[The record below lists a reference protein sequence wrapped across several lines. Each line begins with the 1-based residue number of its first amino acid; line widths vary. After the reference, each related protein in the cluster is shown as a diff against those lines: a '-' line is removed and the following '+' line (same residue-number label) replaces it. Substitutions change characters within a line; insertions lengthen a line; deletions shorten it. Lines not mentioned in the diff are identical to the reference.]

1 MMNMRIAPLAAIAAL
16 VFGALLARAAD
27 APPSPACVPP
37 DAALLR
43 SSGTYTGRA
52 QLPDGEKIARYNEQA
67 RIFNACTRGLVDGG
81 NGEIDRLRDQANADI
96 RRITAT
102 ANRRIDAI
110 QAQMRRAMTGA
121 PPTATLVPRDADA
134 FPDPD
139 CRKADPALLGRAPR
153 GSHDTALDRGERYE
167 VEDLIWRSC
176 VESYFQRAAA
186 QARRIT
192 ATANDD
198 IGRTADTAN
207 ARIAALEAA
216 VKGGIDTARAAAAA
230 RSRAVEGTP
239 LARNDP
245 IITAR
250 NAANPLE
257 NENGDRSTWPTV
269 QGTPAGEGNRREF
282 TCRAPQQLMDS
293 RVLGPKVCRRNGTWA
308 ALRKMGKDIS
318 PDGRTIIDL
327 NAMPSINPAA
337 CDKNGTAIGTGQGGY
352 LAGPSCR

>member
-1 MMNMRIAPLAAIAAL
+1 MMNLRIAPLIAIAAL
-16 VFGALLARAAD
+16 VFGAMLARAAD
-27 APPSPACVPP
+27 APPPSACVPP
-37 DAALLR
+37 DASLLH
-43 SSGTYTGRA
+43 SSGSYTGRA

-67 RIFNACTRGLVDGG
+67 RVFNECTRGLVDGG
-81 NGEIDRLRDQANADI
+81 NGEIDKARDEANAQI

-121 PPTATLVPRDADA
+121 PPATTLVPRDSDA

-153 GSHDTALDRGERYE
+153 GSRDTALDRGERYE

-176 VESYFQRAAA
+176 VETYFQRAAA
-186 QARRIT
+186 AAQAIT
-192 ATANDD
+192 DTANAD
-198 IGRTADTAN
+198 IRRTADTAN
-207 ARIAALEAA
+207 ARIAALEST
-216 VKGGIDTARAAAAA
+216 VKTGIDTARAAAAA

-257 NENGDRSTWPTV
+257 NENGDRSAWPV
-269 QGTPAGEGNRREF
+269 VEGTPTGEGNRREF
-282 TCRAPQQLMDS
+282 TCRAPQQLMES

-327 NAMPSINPAA
+327 NAMQSTNPAA
-337 CDKNGTAIGTGQGGY
+337 CDKNGTAIASGQGGY